1 MLAGR
6 RTLRRVVTSW
16 FVLGFIALVSGCD
29 LMTAP
34 GQEESPVQIRV
45 AESDDGATAS
55 DGGQNAAGG
64 ADQTARPRKRS
75 EVVAE

>member
-1 MLAGR
+1 
-6 RTLRRVVTSW
+6 VTSW

-34 GQEESPVQIRV
+34 GDAIPVQIGV

-75 EVVAE
+75 EVEAE